1 MKNEN
6 EKNKNKNAHANEIY
20 NSLKNDELKIII
32 EEYILEAEL
41 EKNTSHKANI
51 INKVI
56 LINNKIRNIILT
68 FFLIINCF
76 NFFEVLFF
84 LIKN

>member
-41 EKNTSHKANI
+41 EKK
-51 INKVI
+51 
-56 LINNKIRNIILT
+56 
-68 FFLIINCF
+68 
-76 NFFEVLFF
+76 
-84 LIKN
+84 